1 MLKMGDEKRLP
12 KICLILLSILWL
24 FGFPHLKLSGI
35 RYNKSVKKY

>member
-12 KICLILLSILWL
+12 KICLIFLWL